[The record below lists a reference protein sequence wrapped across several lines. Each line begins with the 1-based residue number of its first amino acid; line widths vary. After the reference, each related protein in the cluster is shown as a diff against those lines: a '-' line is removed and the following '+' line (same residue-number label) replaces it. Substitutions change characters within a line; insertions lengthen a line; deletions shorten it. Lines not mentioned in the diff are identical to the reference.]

1 MNYYLAYGSNLN
13 VEQMRYR
20 CPGAKRIGTTDLNGH
35 RITFRG
41 NSRYW
46 GVANIEPRHGSSVP
60 VGIWQI
66 TDQDERNLDRY
77 EGFPRLY
84 DKVTFRVQLPDLRTV
99 DAIAYVMTGGRPWA
113 QPSAYYLETIKQGYR
128 DFGFENRKLLYA
140 ARTPVA
146 HLSPEIVKEVS
157 Q

>member
-1 MNYYLAYGSNLN
+1 MKYYLAYGSNLN
-13 VEQMRYR
+13 VGQMRFR
-20 CPGAKRIGTTDLNGH
+20 CPGAKQIGTTTLNGY
-35 RITFRG
+35 RLTFRG
-41 NSRYW
+41 NSRHF

-66 TDQDERNLDRY
+66 TAQDERSLDRY
-77 EGFPRLY
+77 EGFPHLY
-84 DKVTFRVQLPDLRTV
+84 DKVTVQVQLPDLRTV